1 VKNRLISLIAASVLA
16 VAVAA
21 CQSGSVP
28 IGGGAVA
35 IRTAPAVAQACMDAL
50 AGGTLAANNESG
62 LGITSADGDAMAVE
76 WPFGYTARNNLG
88 RIELLD
94 ETGTVVARVGDEI
107 TVGGGFGNQFWHAC
121 GPVAVTRPA
130 S

>member
-1 VKNRLISLIAASVLA
+1 VNQKIMSLVAATVLA
-16 VAVAA
+16 VALAA

-35 IRTAPAVAQACMDAL
+35 IKTAPEVAQACMDAL
-50 AGGTLAANNESG
+50 AGGTLAASNASG
-62 LGITSADGDAMAVE
+62 LGITSADGDQMAVE

-88 RIELLD
+88 VIELLD
-94 ETGTVVARVGDEI
+94 ETGKVVAKVGDEI

-121 GPVAVTRPA
+121 GPVTIVVPGN
-130 S
+130 

>member
-50 AGGTLAANNESG
+50 AGGTLAPNNESG

-121 GPVAVTRPA
+121 GPVSVTKAAP
-130 S
+130 

>member
-1 VKNRLISLIAASVLA
+1 MKHKLMTLVAATMLA
-16 VAVAA
+16 AVVAA

-50 AGGTLAANNESG
+50 AGGTLAANNASG
-62 LGITSADGDAMAVE
+62 LGINSAGGEQMAVE
-76 WPFGYTARNNLG
+76 WPFGYAARNNLG
-88 RIELLD
+88 AIELLD
-94 ETGTVVARVGDEI
+94 ETGKVVAKVGDEI

-121 GPVAVTRPA
+121 GPVTVTKPGG
-130 S
+130 

>member
-1 VKNRLISLIAASVLA
+1 MRSVLHIVA
-16 VAVAA
+16 STFLAAAVAA

-35 IRTAPAVAQACMDAL
+35 IRTAPEVAQACMDAL
-50 AGGTLAANNESG
+50 AGGILAANNASG
-62 LGITSADGDAMAVE
+62 LGINSADGDEMAVE

-88 RIELLD
+88 TIELLD
-94 ETGTVVARVGDEI
+94 ETGKVVAKDGDEI

-121 GPVAVTRPA
+121 GPVSVTKPGG
-130 S
+130 

>member
-1 VKNRLISLIAASVLA
+1 MKRKLMSLVVTTVLGLAIAG
-16 VAVAA
+16 

-35 IRTAPAVAQACMDAL
+35 IRTAPEVAQACMDAL
-50 AGGTLAANNESG
+50 AGGTLAANNASG
-62 LGITSADGDAMAVE
+62 LGITSAEGEQMAVE

-94 ETGTVVARVGDEI
+94 ETGKVVAKVGDEI

-121 GPVAVTRPA
+121 GPVSVTKPA
-130 S
+130 P